1 MIYQGHLE
9 PLRFTIHGERYKEGT
24 KQFCPYDIMITNRT
38 RLGIKWPNMYTLLA
52 FERGGVYT
60 DASYMQIFKELSK
73 MEHPKEFTEHVTIAR
88 IDRGAKDLSSLEIYG
103 SEGFANYIIGKLSSS
118 TKTVFI
124 NVVYY
129 RSKIANGEYHPFFDL
144 GDIINGIVKDATN
157 NQQELKTF
165 IQYQEAF
172 APDVFVEEI
181 TDTIEL

>member
-9 PLRFTIHGERYKEGT
+9 PLRFTIHGQRYNEET
-24 KQFCPYDIMITNRT
+24 KQLCPYDIMITNRT

-60 DASYMQIFKELSK
+60 DAAYMQIFKELSK

-88 IDRGAKDLSSLEIYG
+88 IDRGAKDLSNLEIHG
-103 SEGFANYIIGKLSSS
+103 ADGFANHIIGKLSSS

-129 RSKIANGEYHPFFDL
+129 RSKIANGEHHPFFIL
-144 GDIINGIVKDATN
+144 PDIIKGIVKDATN

-165 IQYQEAF
+165 IQYEEAF

>member
-9 PLRFTIHGERYKEGT
+9 PLRFTIHGEKYNEET
-24 KQFCPYDIMITNRT
+24 KQFYPYDITITNRT
-38 RLGIKWPNMYTLLA
+38 RLGIKWKNMYTLLA

-60 DASYMQIFKELSK
+60 DAAYMQILKELNK
-73 MEHPKEFTEHVTIAR
+73 MEHPKEFTEHTTIAR
-88 IDRGAKDLSSLEIYG
+88 IDRKAKDLSNLEIHG
-103 SEGFANYIIGKLSSS
+103 ADGFANHIIGKLSGS

-124 NVVYY
+124 KVVYY
-129 RSKIANGEYHPFFDL
+129 RSKMANGEYHPFFDL
-144 GDIINGIVKDATN
+144 SDIISGVVKDASN

-165 IQYQEAF
+165 IQYEEAF

>member
-9 PLRFTIHGERYKEGT
+9 PLRFTIHGQRYNEET
-24 KQFCPYDIMITNRT
+24 KQLCPYDIMITNRT
-38 RLGIKWPNMYTLLA
+38 RLGIKWKNVYTLLA

-60 DASYMQIFKELSK
+60 DAAYMKILKELNK
-73 MEHPKEFTEHVTIAR
+73 MEHPKEFTEHVTIAQ

-124 NVVYY
+124 KVVYY
-129 RSKIANGEYHPFFDL
+129 RSKIANGEHHPFFIL
-144 GDIINGIVKDATN
+144 PDIIKGIVKDATN

-165 IQYQEAF
+165 IQYEEAF

>member
-9 PLRFTIHGERYKEGT
+9 PLRFTIHGEKYNEET
-24 KQFCPYDIMITNRT
+24 KQLCSYDKMIANRT
-38 RLGIKWPNMYTLLA
+38 RLGIKWKNVYTLLA

-60 DASYMQIFKELSK
+60 DAAYMKILKELNK
-73 MEHPKEFTEHVTIAR
+73 MEHPREFTEHVMIAR
-88 IDRGAKDLSSLEIYG
+88 IDRGAKDLSSVEIYG
-103 SEGFANYIIGKLSSS
+103 SEGFASHIIGKLGSS

-129 RSKIANGEYHPFFDL
+129 RSKMANGEYHPFFDL
-144 GDIINGIVKDATN
+144 PDMINGIVKDATN

-165 IQYQEAF
+165 IQYEEAF
-172 APDVFVEEI
+172 TPDVFVEEI

>member
-9 PLRFTIHGERYKEGT
+9 PLRFTIHGERYNEET
-24 KQFCPYDIMITNRT
+24 KQLYQYNVTITNRT
-38 RLGIKWPNMYTLLA
+38 RLGIKWKNMYTLLA

-60 DASYMQIFKELSK
+60 DAAYMKILKDLNK

-88 IDRGAKDLSSLEIYG
+88 IDRGAKDLSGLEIHDAD
-103 SEGFANYIIGKLSSS
+103 GFANHIIGKLSGS
-118 TKTVFI
+118 TKTVLI
-124 NVVYY
+124 KVVYY

-144 GDIINGIVKDATN
+144 ADIINGVVKNASN

-165 IQYQEAF
+165 IQYEEAF

>member
-9 PLRFTIHGERYKEGT
+9 PLRFTIHGQRYNEET
-24 KQFCPYDIMITNRT
+24 KQLCSYDKMIINRT
-38 RLGIKWPNMYTLLA
+38 RLGIKWPNTYTLLA

-60 DASYMQIFKELSK
+60 DAAYMQIFKELSK

-88 IDRGAKDLSSLEIYG
+88 IDRGAKDLSSLVIHG
-103 SEGFANYIIGKLSSS
+103 SDGFANHIIGKLSGS

-124 NVVYY
+124 KLVYY

-172 APDVFVEEI
+172 EPDVFVEEI

>member
-9 PLRFTIHGERYKEGT
+9 PLRFTIHGQRYNEET
-24 KQFCPYDIMITNRT
+24 KQLCPYDIMITNRT
-38 RLGIKWPNMYTLLA
+38 RLGIKWKNVYTLLV

-60 DASYMQIFKELSK
+60 DAAYMQIFKELHK
-73 MEHPKEFTEHVTIAR
+73 MEHPKEFTEHVTIAQ
-88 IDRGAKDLSSLEIYG
+88 IDRGAKDLSSLVIHG
-103 SEGFANYIIGKLSSS
+103 SDGFANHIIGKLSGS

-129 RSKIANGEYHPFFDL
+129 RSKSANGEYHPFFDL
-144 GDIINGIVKDATN
+144 VDTINSIVKESTN

-172 APDVFVEEI
+172 EPDVFVEEI

>member
-9 PLRFTIHGERYKEGT
+9 PLRFIIHGERYSEKT
-24 KQFCPYDIMITNRT
+24 KQLCPYDIMITNRT
-38 RLGIKWPNMYTLLA
+38 RLGIKWPNEYTLLA

-60 DASYMQIFKELSK
+60 DAAYMQIFKELHK
-73 MEHPKEFTEHVTIAR
+73 MEHPKELEEHATIAQ
-88 IDRGAKDLSSLEIYG
+88 IDRGAKDLSSLLIYG
-103 SEGFANYIIGKLSSS
+103 SEGFANHIIGKLSSS

-124 NVVYY
+124 KLIYY
-129 RSKIANGEYHPFFDL
+129 RSKSANGEYHPFFDL
-144 GDIINGIVKDATN
+144 PDMINSIIKEASN

-172 APDVFVEEI
+172 TPDVFVEEI

>member
-9 PLRFTIHGERYKEGT
+9 PLRFTIHGQRYNEET
-24 KQFCPYDIMITNRT
+24 KQLCPYDIMITNRT
-38 RLGIKWPNMYTLLA
+38 RLGIKWKNVYTLLA
-52 FERGGVYT
+52 FERCGVYT
-60 DASYMQIFKELSK
+60 DAAYMKILKELNK
-73 MEHPKEFTEHVTIAR
+73 MEHPREFTEHVTIAR
-88 IDRGAKDLSSLEIYG
+88 IDRGEKDLSSLEIYG
-103 SEGFANYIIGKLSSS
+103 SEGFANHIIGKLSGS

-144 GDIINGIVKDATN
+144 VDTINGIVKDATN

-172 APDVFVEEI
+172 APNVFVEEI